1 MRRLALV
8 FAILVAVSASEH
20 IAMSPRASGKITAF
34 AARVMRM
41 PVNLTGVSM
50 ASVNSNG
57 AQVMADFDS
66 RFAE

>member
-20 IAMSPRASGKITAF
+20 IAMSPRASGVINAF

-41 PVNLTGVSM
+41 PVRFGLVLRGLQRVWRQRWKALPMAGV
-50 ASVNSNG
+50 N
-57 AQVMADFDS
+57 
-66 RFAE
+66 